1 MSSKQPRMTVIV
13 GFMSVVFFVD
23 LQNSS
28 DTLDHEILLTQVS
41 LYGIK
46 SLGNKLFR
54 FFLTQRKQ
62 FICISDFL
70 SDTRTFQRGVQQGS
84 ALGPLL
90 FLLYINDPTKLFSN
104 VLSII
109 SLMIPAFHM
118 LTHNKCLVIMNV

>member
-1 MSSKQPRMTVIV
+1 MTVIV

-62 FICISDFL
+62 FICISGFL
-70 SDTRTFQRGVQQGS
+70 SDTRIFHRGVQQCS
-84 ALGPLL
+84 VLGPLL
-90 FLLYINDPTKLFSN
+90 FLLYINDPAKLFSN

-109 SLMIPAFHM
+109 SLVIPAFHM
-118 LTHNKCLVIMNV
+118 QTHNKCLVIMNV

>member
-1 MSSKQPRMTVIV
+1 MTVIV

-28 DTLDHEILLTQVS
+28 DTLDHEILRTQVS

-46 SLGNKLFR
+46 SLENKLFR

-62 FICISDFL
+62 FICISGFL
-70 SDTRTFQRGVQQGS
+70 SDTRTFQRAVQQGS

>member
-1 MSSKQPRMTVIV
+1 MTVIV

-46 SLGNKLFR
+46 SLGNKLLR

-62 FICISDFL
+62 FICISGFL
-70 SDTRTFQRGVQQGS
+70 SDTRTFHRGVQQCS

-90 FLLYINDPTKLFSN
+90 FLLCINDLAKLFSN